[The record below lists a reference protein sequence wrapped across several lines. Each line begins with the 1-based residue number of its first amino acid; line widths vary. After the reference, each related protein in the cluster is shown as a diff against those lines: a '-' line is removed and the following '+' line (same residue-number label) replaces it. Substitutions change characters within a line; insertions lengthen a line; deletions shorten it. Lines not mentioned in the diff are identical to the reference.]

1 MQRTEKCS
9 SQDRDTL
16 QAGGRDVIR
25 GGTWSSDSTD
35 NTLCLGLHA
44 GCMVFHFIT
53 LNTLYI
59 S

>member
-1 MQRTEKCS
+1 MQRTEKYS
-9 SQDRDTL
+9 SQDRDIL

-25 GGTWSSDSTD
+25 GGTWCSDSTD
-35 NTLCLGLHA
+35 NALCLGLHTS
-44 GCMVFHFIT
+44 CVVFHFIT

>member
-1 MQRTEKCS
+1 MQRTEKYS
-9 SQDRDTL
+9 SQDRDIL
-16 QAGGRDVIR
+16 QAGGRDVR

-35 NTLCLGLHA
+35 NALCLGLHA